1 MIFAGRLIS
10 LLYISR
16 LAKIHAK
23 NSVFSKLMPDKVGA
37 KT

>member
-1 MIFAGRLIS
+1 MIFAGQLIS

-16 LAKIHAK
+16 LANIHAK

-37 KT
+37 NT